1 VNGARLLLDDDHT
14 LLLQGICKLLEGD
27 FEVAGTVENG
37 RELLDAAVA
46 LQPDIILL
54 DISMPLLNGIDA
66 ARRLQ
71 SLAPRSKIVVLTMHA
86 DPEYVHEAFR
96 VGASAYVL
104 KQSAVS
110 ELVDAIKTV
119 LRGDTYLTPLITSA
133 DPRSVAHP
141 AGKVVSPRSV
151 LTPRQREVLQLIA
164 EGRTAKE
171 IGSILRI
178 SAKTVEFHKSRIA
191 KNLGLRSVAEAT
203 RFAMRHGIVG
213 E

>member
-1 VNGARLLLDDDHT
+1 LNRARLLLADDHT

-27 FEVAGTVENG
+27 FEIAGSVENG

-46 LQPDIILL
+46 LQPDVVLL
-54 DISMPLLNGIDA
+54 DISMPVLNGIDA
-66 ARRLQ
+66 TRQLHTLVP
-71 SLAPRSKIVVLTMHA
+71 SSKIVVLTMHA

-96 VGASAYVL
+96 AGASAYVL

-110 ELVDAIKTV
+110 ELVGAIRTV
-119 LRGDTYLTPLITSA
+119 LRGDTYLTPLIKSA

-141 AGKVVSPRSV
+141 AGREVSPRSV

-178 SAKTVEFHKSRIA
+178 SAKTVEFHKSRIS

-213 E
+213 Q